1 MNNCVV
7 KNELVKTIQEIESGK
22 IWLDFDNE
30 TPHYVSKKL
39 AYPHD
44 KAAEIDMYIAKS
56 FGEITQV
63 DALTYNIIMPT
74 CEKEKIA
81 LLAFT
86 YGQTLRTPYSK
97 TPRESLHQFLVEYN
111 LFHKLRQLCDDFM
124 FLECGQ
130 NHPLRDKARDVA
142 NTYIKSIRKKRT
154 VIHSEMI
161 ANGVA
166 GNRWK
171 NEQIAFTII
180 KEIYPD
186 AIYQYKSSWL
196 GQQSLDIYIPS
207 IKVGIEYQGVQHFL
221 PVDIFGAEKGLDET
235 KSRDKKKKEKCYANG
250 VHLIEWTYDEPLT
263 GDFIKGKIDFI
274 LIEES
279 I

>member
-1 MNNCVV
+1 MNNYVV
-7 KNELVKTIQEIESGK
+7 KNELAKVIQEIESGK
-22 IWLDFDNE
+22 IWLDFDNG
-30 TPHYVSKKL
+30 TPPYVSKKL

-56 FGEITQV
+56 FGEVTQI
-63 DALTYNIIMPT
+63 DALTYNIVMPT
-74 CEKEKIA
+74 FEKEEIA

-111 LFHKLRQLCDDFM
+111 LFHRLRQLCDDFM
-124 FLECGQ
+124 FLEGGQ
-130 NHPLRDKARDVA
+130 NHPLRDKGRDIA

-166 GNRWK
+166 VNRWR

-180 KEIYPD
+180 KDIYPD
-186 AIYQYKSSWL
+186 AIYQYKSGWL

-221 PVDIFGAEKGLDET
+221 PIDIFGAEKGLDAT
-235 KSRDKKKKEKCYANG
+235 QIRDKKKKEKCLANG
-250 VHLIEWTYDEPLT
+250 VYLIEWTFDEPLSA
-263 GDFIKGKIDFI
+263 DFIKEKIDI
-274 LIEES
+274 TLGK
-279 I
+279 